1 MGDRR
6 QSSAKIFISSADKK
20 QWVNS
25 DSNTRLNIPI
35 EPFILYNQDPAHFVL
50 GLESLS
56 IPLAINMVNNKNNK
70 LEIDG
75 NLIVLPAGNYTVLNL
90 IETLNLQLSALGI
103 GNNYIFSYNETNNRI
118 TLLKYNSTT
127 VITVGTQTTAY
138 KILGVIEGTNTRG
151 TQVGDDIVFVFEYLV
166 NLVTTSGIIVRLL
179 NFNTENRAT
188 NGNGGT
194 TLTRV
199 PINTQPFRYLSYF
212 IETPFY
218 TSIQNRHISNIE
230 IELCNDDYS
239 QLDLVGNPDYFITL
253 RLDYAEPKYFNHATR
268 TTIQTLR
275 DGTK

>member
-6 QSSAKIFISSADKK
+6 QSSAKIFINSADKK
-20 QWVNS
+20 NWVS
-25 DSNTRLNIPI
+25 PDSNTRLNVPI
-35 EPFILYNQDPAHFVL
+35 DPFILYNQDPATFTL

-56 IPLAINMVNNKNNK
+56 LPLAINMVNTKNNK

-75 NLIVLPAGNYTVLNL
+75 NLVVLPEGNYTVLNL
-90 IETLNLQLSALGI
+90 IDTLNNELTRLEI
-103 GNNYIFSYNETNNRI
+103 TEDYIFSYNETNNKI

-127 VITVGTQTTAY
+127 AITIGTQTRAY
-138 KILGVIEGTNTRG
+138 KILGIAENENTRG
-151 TQVGDDIVFVFEYLV
+151 IQVGDNIVYQFEYLV

-179 NFNTENRAT
+179 NFQTDNRGS

-199 PINTQPFRYLSYF
+199 PINTQPYRYLSYF

-218 TSIQNRHISNIE
+218 TAIQNRHISNIE

-275 DGTK
+275 EKK